1 MAARS
6 LRSVR
11 SPAESVREA
20 IIGDDEIQMLNDEE
34 IKSFLDD
41 LDHNND
47 GKISFE
53 EIEAKLDQV
62 HKEIAPDVL
71 PHNNLHQDH
80 DTKAGDAAR
89 HAFLKSLIGVDSGSI
104 PRADMERR
112 VRAWGIPSMK
122 QDADEEEAEAE
133 YLRRFTW
140 VRRFRSYWSVR
151 GPEIMFI
158 ALVVSMMLAFGIW
171 RESTSLSNTSS
182 VYMIN
187 RYPSITFSS
196 RY

>member
-1 MAARS
+1 
-6 LRSVR
+6 
-11 SPAESVREA
+11 
-20 IIGDDEIQMLNDEE
+20 MLDDEE
-34 IKSFLDD
+34 IKAFLDD

-53 EIEAKLDQV
+53 EIEQKLDQV
-62 HKEIAPDVL
+62 HKEISPDAL

-104 PRADMERR
+104 PRSEMERR
-112 VRAWGIPSMK
+112 VKAWGIPSMK
-122 QDADEEEAEAE
+122 QDSDEEEAEAE

-171 RESTSLSNTSS
+171 RESSPPQRVKSH
-182 VYMIN
+182 
-187 RYPSITFSS
+187 
-196 RY
+196 

>member
-1 MAARS
+1 
-6 LRSVR
+6 
-11 SPAESVREA
+11 
-20 IIGDDEIQMLNDEE
+20 MLDDEE
-34 IKSFLDD
+34 IKAFLDD

-53 EIEAKLDQV
+53 EIEQKLDQV
-62 HKEIAPDVL
+62 HKEISPDAL

-104 PRADMERR
+104 PRGEMERR
-112 VRAWGIPSMK
+112 VKAWGIPSMK
-122 QDADEEEAEAE
+122 QDSDEEEAEAE
-133 YLRRFTW
+133 YLRRFTL

-171 RESTSLSNTSS
+171 RKASPYQRFVSSKFIVLLLLLFRHMLIMQNVSSTS
-182 VYMIN
+182 
-187 RYPSITFSS
+187 RRPSTEQHWAGV
-196 RY
+196 